1 GNALFPHFAQGRSSF
16 GRRPFFMAE
25 SEFTGWGPFPL
36 DKRSRFL
43 YNESESRENTRGE
56 TGTEKE
62 TLCP

>member
-1 GNALFPHFAQGRSSF
+1 
-16 GRRPFFMAE
+16 MAE
-25 SEFTGWGPFPL
+25 SEFTGWGLFPL

-62 TLCP
+62 MLCP